1 MIYINAIGENIIQ
14 TPEMGKD
21 DLIPE
26 LAFSFNIESDKIYDI
41 NEEFYSDGKRPDY
54 DKAPS
59 KNVEIESS
67 NKLLG
72 VYVELTEYDKESKL
86 LARVK

>member
-54 DKAPS
+54 DEAPS

>member
-54 DKAPS
+54 D
-59 KNVEIESS
+59 
-67 NKLLG
+67 
-72 VYVELTEYDKESKL
+72 
-86 LARVK
+86 